1 MFDFSSGRLLQIAI
15 QLLAVVAILPI
26 HEFAHAYIAD
36 KLGDTTARKM
46 GRLTINPLH
55 HLDLIGTVCLIF
67 TGFGWAKPV
76 IVDPGAFKNPKRGM
90 AVVAA
95 AGPISNLLL
104 ALVYMLIVKV
114 LIVFFGGND
123 SGVGHFL
130 IQIFYI
136 LTYISVSLA
145 IFNLLPVPPLDGS
158 RIAGLFL
165 PDKAYFGL
173 MRYERYISIAIF
185 LLLFTGI
192 LSRPLSIVNGVVM
205 NFLDFI
211 TQPVNLL
218 AGLIH

>member
-1 MFDFSSGRLLQIAI
+1 MFDFSSGRLLQTAI

-36 KLGDTTARKM
+36 KLGDTTARQM

-55 HLDLIGTVCLIF
+55 HLDLVGTICLIF

-76 IVDPGAFKNPKRGM
+76 PVNPGAFKNPKRGM

-104 ALVYMLIVKV
+104 AFVYMLCVK
-114 LIVFFGGND
+114 LLAIFFGSDN
-123 SGVGHFL
+123 SGVGYYL
-130 IQIFYI
+130 MQIFYI
-136 LTYISVSLA
+136 LTYISVSLG

-192 LSRPLSIVNGVVM
+192 LSRPLSLVNGVVM
-205 NFLDFI
+205 DFLNFI
-211 TQPVNLL
+211 TLPVNLL
-218 AGLIH
+218 AGLFR

>member
-36 KLGDTTARKM
+36 KLGDTTARGM

-55 HLDLIGTVCLIF
+55 HLDLFGTVCLIF

-76 IVDPGAFKNPKRGM
+76 PVNPGAFRNPKRGM
-90 AVVAA
+90 ALVAA
-95 AGPISNLLL
+95 AGPISNFLL
-104 ALVYMLIVKV
+104 ALVYMIVDK
-114 LIVFFGGND
+114 LLMIFFGAD
-123 SGVGHFL
+123 SSGVGYYL

-136 LTYISVSLA
+136 LTYISVSLG

-192 LSRPLSIVNGVVM
+192 LSYPLSVVNGFVM
-205 NFLDFI
+205 KFLDLI
-211 TQPVNLL
+211 TLPINLL
-218 AGLIH
+218 AGLM

>member
-1 MFDFSSGRLLQIAI
+1 MFDFSSGRLLQLAI

-36 KLGDTTARKM
+36 KLGDTTPRQL

-76 IVDPGAFKNPKRGM
+76 PVNPGAFRNPKRGM

-95 AGPISNLLL
+95 AGPISNILL
-104 ALVYMLIVKV
+104 ALVYMIVGKV
-114 LIVFFGGND
+114 ILFTFGD
-123 SGVGHFL
+123 ASVVGYYL
-130 IQIFYI
+130 VQIFDI
-136 LTYISVSLA
+136 LTFISISLGV
-145 IFNLLPVPPLDGS
+145 FNLLPIPPLDGS

-165 PDKAYFGL
+165 PDRAYYAI
-173 MRYERYISIAIF
+173 MKYERFIMLAVF

-192 LSRPLSIVNGVVM
+192 LSRPLNVVNNLVYRL
-205 NFLDFI
+205 LDFLTLPI
-211 TQPVNLL
+211 NML
-218 AGLIH
+218 AGLIG